1 MMLHKM
7 YKITNTGNIK
17 IEDFNRITKEVID
30 YFFSKTK
37 LSNMTIEEVEILRIN
52 DFNEVIL
59 KLHLI
64 NKIIN
69 LKGGYSTTR
78 NARVASLNISLT
90 KLIRRDR
97 DNKLNKLFDG
107 N

>member
-1 MMLHKM
+1 MLHKM

-59 KLHLI
+59 KLHLVK
-64 NKIIN
+64 KIIN
-69 LKGGYSTTR
+69 LKDGYSFIR
-78 NARVASLNISLT
+78 NSRVASLNISLT
-90 KLIRRDR
+90 KLIRQDR